1 MLLSPIPGPA
11 EPVAADSVLVALH
24 GPDGVRSMGR
34 ATILQLDDHPNLAEI
49 LGVLAQLA
57 HIEDSH
63 LEQLADSW
71 RNTASVAQARR
82 RALSPDSPLVVDVLA
97 AFDAVA
103 ALYADDL
110 DGDCDY
116 VSVDPDVASTALKA
130 VRDAIAAAYA
140 KPVLHRGEYSCL
152 IAAWRSVFPRPTVR
166 EPDLGPGRAEVK
178 QLLGLLPTLAHR
190 CHDVRGRRVY
200 DGLLV
205 QAMTMNES
213 ERAQARDAAF
223 SAAVRTG
230 RRRVWTLVRRS
241 TAEGLGR
248 FCPTCRS
255 SRADTRY
262 DDERVVELCA
272 DAACALLVSD
282 AVAAGETTPLTAPL
296 QHLIPLQRA
305 DRPSPT

>member
-1 MLLSPIPGPA
+1 
-11 EPVAADSVLVALH
+11 
-24 GPDGVRSMGR
+24 MGRR
-34 ATILQLDDHPNLAEI
+34 ATIHQLEDHPNLPEI

-57 HIEDSH
+57 HIDDAH
-63 LEQLADSW
+63 LEQLARGW
-71 RNTASVAQARR
+71 RNTVGVAEARR

-110 DGDCDY
+110 DGGCDY
-116 VSVDPDVASTALKA
+116 VSVDPNVASTALKA

-140 KPVLHRGEYSCL
+140 RPILSRGEYSAL
-152 IAAWRSVFPRPTVR
+152 IAAWRAVFPKPTVR
-166 EPDLGPGRAEVK
+166 EPDLGPGRTEVK

-190 CHDVRGRRVY
+190 CHDDRGRRVY

-205 QAMTMNES
+205 QAMTMDED
-213 ERAQARDAAF
+213 ERTQAREAAF

-255 SRADTRY
+255 AGDTAY

-282 AVAAGETTPLTAPL
+282 AVPADATAPLTAPL
-296 QHLIPLQRA
+296 RHLIPLQRA
-305 DRPSPT
+305 LD

>member
-1 MLLSPIPGPA
+1 
-11 EPVAADSVLVALH
+11 
-24 GPDGVRSMGR
+24 
-34 ATILQLDDHPNLAEI
+34 
-49 LGVLAQLA
+49 LA
-57 HIEDSH
+57 HN
-63 LEQLADSW
+63 W
-71 RNTASVAQARR
+71 RNTVSVAEARR

-110 DGDCDY
+110 DGGCDY
-116 VSVDPDVASTALKA
+116 VSVTPDIASTALKA

-140 KPVLHRGEYSCL
+140 KPILRRGEYSGL

-166 EPDLGPGRAEVK
+166 EPDLGPGRTEVK

-190 CHDVRGRRVY
+190 CHDDRGRRVY

-213 ERAQARDAAF
+213 ERTQARDAAF

-255 SRADTRY
+255 TRADTRY

-282 AVAAGETTPLTAPL
+282 AVAAGETATLTAPL
-296 QHLIPLQRA
+296 RHLIPLPRTI
-305 DRPSPT
+305 D